1 MIAIEKAFLEKIL
14 SKLFKPI
21 SHIYLLF
28 AISLGWVLF
37 RAESLGYALKYIMV
51 MLNINS
57 SAFVDNASMAYL
69 NDKGY
74 LIIIGII
81 LSTHLLKILSKKIKN
96 KKIMENIFAYL
107 LQGVCITVLLFIITI
122 QLVNSAY
129 NPFLYF
135 RF

>member
-57 SAFVDNASMAYL
+57 SAFVDNTSMAYP
-69 NDKGY
+69 
-74 LIIIGII
+74 
-81 LSTHLLKILSKKIKN
+81 LLKILSKKIKN
-96 KKIMENIFAYL
+96 KKIMENIFVYL

-122 QLVNSAY
+122 QLVNSTY

>member
-1 MIAIEKAFLEKIL
+1 MKIGVITFHGADNYG
-14 SKLFKPI
+14 S
-21 SHIYLLF
+21 
-28 AISLGWVLF
+28 VLQ
-37 RAESLGYALKYIMV
+37 AYALTE
-51 MLNINS
+51 
-57 SAFVDNASMAYL
+57 YL

-81 LSTHLLKILSKKIKN
+81 LSTPLLKILSKKIKN
-96 KKIMENIFAYL
+96 KKIIENIFAYL

-122 QLVNSAY
+122 QLVNLTY

>member
-28 AISLGWVLF
+28 AF

-81 LSTHLLKILSKKIKN
+81 LSTPLLKILSKKIKN
-96 KKIMENIFAYL
+96 KKIIENIFAYL

-122 QLVNSAY
+122 QLVNLTY